1 MASRVEDIFVEV
13 DNIMEEMRTYPV
25 ADIEDG
31 FTDND
36 LMWLESNVRA
46 CLKQFMDM
54 VWEVKYEDEM
64 DAKLKHYQDEGRL
77 RNLPVVDDCQE
88 ESFPLHYSS
97 SHQSSSNMAHF
108 TLHSL
113 PLGVG

>member
-1 MASRVEDIFVEV
+1 MESTMASRVEDIFVEV

-54 VWEVKYEDEM
+54 VWEDKYEDEM
-64 DAKLKHYQDEGRL
+64 DATLKQEVERKVTKMRDNNIDVKL
-77 RNLPVVDDCQE
+77 
-88 ESFPLHYSS
+88 
-97 SHQSSSNMAHF
+97 A
-108 TLHSL
+108 
-113 PLGVG
+113 LGMGQA